1 MEITLNDIN
10 KQIKSSKKISINLN
24 INSNFEQ
31 ENKIPKRLG
40 DYIKKEET
48 KEQINKLYKEG
59 DIIEIP
65 EILTNIY
72 NLDNYYLYGVS
83 HDNDLIE
90 SILFNIDENY
100 KFENNIEK
108 NNIIKELK
116 DLLKNDIDSKLQSD
130 GKFFKIKKEEIV
142 KMIDTNNFTNTYI
155 KLLGMYFN
163 INILIV
169 NLDDNNYYIAEELT
183 SNKSCI
189 IIVKYNTKFVPILHM
204 FNNSSNYSICS
215 TFLKHFKNS
224 D

>member
-24 INSNFEQ
+24 INTNFEQ

-40 DYIKKEET
+40 NYVKKDES
-48 KEQINKLYKEG
+48 KEKVNKLYKEG

-65 EILTNIY
+65 EMLTNIY

-83 HDNDLIE
+83 HQNDLIE
-90 SILFNIDENY
+90 SILFNIDDNY

-116 DLLKNDIDSKLQSD
+116 ELLKNDIDKRIQED
-130 GKFFKIKKEEIV
+130 DKFFNKKKEDIV

-155 KLLGMYFN
+155 KFLAMYFN

-169 NLDDNNYYIAEELT
+169 NLDDNNYYITEEL
-183 SNKSCI
+183 SSSKRCI
-189 IIVKYNTKFVPILHM
+189 IIVKYNTKFVPLLHM